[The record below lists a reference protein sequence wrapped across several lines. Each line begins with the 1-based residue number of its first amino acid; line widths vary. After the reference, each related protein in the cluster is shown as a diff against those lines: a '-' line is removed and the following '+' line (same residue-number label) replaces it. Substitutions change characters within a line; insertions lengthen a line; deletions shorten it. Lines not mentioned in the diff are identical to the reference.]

1 MKQVEKK
8 KKKNCAD
15 LGNLPW
21 QPSAISKLHYSLF
34 CFFLSLLS
42 LSPSPSSLSSI
53 YFLMPVQPI
62 NKMPLELAITSAIA
76 VRLKEEATYW
86 LTEGQ
91 MLFNICT
98 LANKSK

>member
-1 MKQVEKK
+1 MAAECNKQT
-8 KKKNCAD
+8 A
-15 LGNLPW
+15 LLAFLLLPF
-21 QPSAISKLHYSLF
+21 PS
-34 CFFLSLLS
+34 LSLS
-42 LSPSPSSLSSI
+42 LSPSLSSLSSI

-76 VRLKEEATYW
+76 VRLKEEGTYW

-91 MLFNICT
+91 MLLNICT

>member
-1 MKQVEKK
+1 
-8 KKKNCAD
+8 
-15 LGNLPW
+15 
-21 QPSAISKLHYSLF
+21 
-34 CFFLSLLS
+34 
-42 LSPSPSSLSSI
+42 
-53 YFLMPVQPI
+53 MPVQPI